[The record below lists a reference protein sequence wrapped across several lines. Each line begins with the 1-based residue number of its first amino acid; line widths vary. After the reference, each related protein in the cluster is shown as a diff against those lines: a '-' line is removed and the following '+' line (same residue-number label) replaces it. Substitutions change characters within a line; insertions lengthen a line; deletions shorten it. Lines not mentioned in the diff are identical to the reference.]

1 MKKLW
6 VVCSLM
12 AVSLLA
18 RGVEETAPMS
28 LDISIDYSNDPF
40 FLETWFWA
48 VAGIFFLSI
57 LLLLIRSGKTK
68 RKQSQPI
75 RKDAE
80 DHRNAEK
87 KAAG

>member
-6 VVCSLM
+6 VVFSLM

>member
-6 VVCSLM
+6 VVFSLI

>member
-1 MKKLW
+1 
-6 VVCSLM
+6 
-12 AVSLLA
+12 
-18 RGVEETAPMS
+18 MS

-80 DHRNAEK
+80 GHRNAEK